1 MKPFADRVSTADDI
15 STVIEIV
22 NDTLDNVRGIK
33 IQMIIIENA
42 HIIKTTCSKGNFL
55 QFLGIQT
62 RKIRSQYL
70 VLDMTTWK
78 ENLM

>member
-42 HIIKTTCSKGNFL
+42 HIIKTTFSKGNFYI
-55 QFLGIQT
+55 F
-62 RKIRSQYL
+62 
-70 VLDMTTWK
+70 
-78 ENLM
+78 